1 MIMEPVMG
9 NTGVITPQPGYLE
22 RAREL
27 CTRHGVVLIYD
38 EIITG
43 FRLGLGGAQGLF
55 GVTPDLAVFAK
66 ALASGFPIA
75 AVAGRRDLF
84 DGVADGSILH
94 GGTFNGYPVGLAAA
108 AATIR
113 TLADPSA
120 GVYETIDARG
130 RQLMDGF
137 RAIATSAPLPMH
149 VTGLPAMSFVAFTD
163 APELIDHRDV
173 ARLEPDVPKTFG
185 RLMAERGIRVHGRG
199 LWLMS
204 AAHSERDIDR
214 TLDAAARLDPGDRS
228 GPVELRPPCQIPAGR
243 DDGSG
248 GDGNR
253 LASLR
258 EVDENG

>member
-1 MIMEPVMG
+1 MLVTAWNDPAALEAVFARHGSELAAVIMEPVMG

-27 CTRHGVVLIYD
+27 CTRHGVVLIFD

-130 RQLMDGF
+130 
-137 RAIATSAPLPMH
+137 
-149 VTGLPAMSFVAFTD
+149 
-163 APELIDHRDV
+163 
-173 ARLEPDVPKTFG
+173 
-185 RLMAERGIRVHGRG
+185 
-199 LWLMS
+199 
-204 AAHSERDIDR
+204 
-214 TLDAAARLDPGDRS
+214 
-228 GPVELRPPCQIPAGR
+228 
-243 DDGSG
+243 GS
-248 GDGNR
+248 
-253 LASLR
+253 
-258 EVDENG
+258 